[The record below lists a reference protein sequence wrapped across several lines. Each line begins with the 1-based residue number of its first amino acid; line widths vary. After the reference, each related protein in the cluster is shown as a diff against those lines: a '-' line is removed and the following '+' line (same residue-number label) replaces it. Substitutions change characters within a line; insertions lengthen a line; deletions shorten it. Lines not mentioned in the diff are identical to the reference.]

1 MGRLTKR
8 LFNKMLSSILITAM
22 VMASA
27 GVPVNASDV
36 TDQMTENVSEEAAS
50 EKNTSEANT
59 NEETANKEAG
69 SNVSESSEN
78 AQTETGNTD
87 SGNSEGQEIELTP
100 EEAAEIETTVS
111 DDESKE
117 SFEEESVTE
126 EDIEEETEE
135 DPDEEIEEEIEETDE
150 DSEEIGEPDE
160 DEFIDDVED
169 DPLGSRY
176 KKKRVSQADMIP
188 ISSIETD
195 GTGAYDHGN
204 YSYDINIS
212 KGIDVSKY
220 QKDIDWEK
228 VKEDGVDFAFIR
240 VGFRGYGGAGTLNE
254 DFMYKENIE
263 GALAASIPVGVY
275 MFSQATSVYEA
286 YEEADYILERIAD
299 YNITLP
305 VIMDYEFAGEYG
317 RLERAHL
324 SREEATDVCN
334 AFCERVSEQGYEA
347 MVYADYGMLTNHLY
361 PEEIEENYKI
371 WIARWNFATEYYGD
385 YSSWQ
390 FSDIGRVEGISDSK
404 GYIATDLNFG
414 YGLLDI
420 PVTLN
425 AKGGMF
431 EDGEEIIL
439 TLEQG
444 TTLLEADYKLP
455 KKEGRTFRGWSLDK
469 TSQKATYNFSEPII
483 ATKLELYAVWRKKKV
498 KKTAV
503 IKGDDIP
510 PYKKDDAENGMRAR
524 AEAEVKLTDYVLP
537 EKSSLAGHLFVK
549 FIDADSVSVDNV
561 AEYKYVRGGVRPK
574 VMVYYEP
581 YGCDSFMT
589 EPSENAI
596 LLVPGE
602 DYRMRYVNN
611 RRAADYDE
619 TGIFGT
625 NNAPT
630 VNIIGR
636 KEYKGSENIRFTI
649 Y

>member
-1 MGRLTKR
+1 MGRLSKR
-8 LFNKMLSSILITAM
+8 LLNKMLSCILIMAM
-22 VMASA
+22 VMASL

-36 TDQMTENVSEEAAS
+36 TDQVTENVSEETG
-50 EKNTSEANT
+50 N
-59 NEETANKEAG
+59 
-69 SNVSESSEN
+69 NVNESSGN
-78 AQTETGNTD
+78 AQLETGNTD
-87 SGNSEGQEIELTP
+87 TGNSEGQEIELTP
-100 EEAAEIETTVS
+100 EEASVIETKVP
-111 DDESKE
+111 DDEP
-117 SFEEESVTE
+117 EESLEDPVPKE
-126 EDIEEETEE
+126 EIEEETEE
-135 DPDEEIEEEIEETDE
+135 TEETEEIEEIEEIEETE
-150 DSEEIGEPDE
+150 IIEEETEEYTEKIEE
-160 DEFIDDVED
+160 LAEEEFIDDVDD
-169 DPLGSRY
+169 DPLKSRY
-176 KKKRVSQADMIP
+176 KQKIVSQADLIP

-240 VGFRGYGGAGTLNE
+240 VGFRGYGDTGTLNE
-254 DFMYKENIE
+254 DYMYKENIE
-263 GALAASIPVGVY
+263 GALAVSIPVGVY
-275 MFSQATSVYEA
+275 MFSQATSVDEA
-286 YEEADYILERIAD
+286 YEEADYVLERIKD
-299 YNITLP
+299 YNVTLP
-305 VIMDYEFAGEYG
+305 IIMDYEFAGEYG

-324 SREEATDVCN
+324 SRQEATDVCN
-334 AFCERVSEQGYEA
+334 AFCERVKGRGYEA

-371 WIARWNFATEYYGD
+371 WIARWNSSTEYYGA

-414 YGLLDI
+414 YGILDI

-431 EDGEEIIL
+431 EDGEEITL

-444 TTLLEADYKLP
+444 TTLLEADYNLP
-455 KKEGRTFRGWSLDK
+455 KKEGRTFRGWSEDRS
-469 TSQKATYNFSEPII
+469 SQKATYNFSEPII
-483 ATKLELYAVWRKKKV
+483 ATKLELFAVWRKKKARNA
-498 KKTAV
+498 T
-503 IKGDDIP
+503 IINSDDVL
-510 PYKKDDAENGMRAR
+510 PYKKDDDKNDDKNGIIAQ
-524 AEAEVKLTDYVLP
+524 AKVGNKLTDYVLP
-537 EKSSLAGHLFVK
+537 EKSSLAGHLFVI
-549 FIDADSVSVDNV
+549 FTDADSVSMDNI
-561 AEYKYVRGGVRPK
+561 AEYKYVRGGVEPE

-589 EPSENAI
+589 EPSENAV
-596 LLVPGE
+596 LLIPGE

-625 NNAPT
+625 SNAPT